1 MQEKIAAQLAVAR
14 QPVLQTL
21 RLLHKVGFVLDALGK
36 GVLDAKLI
44 IQGCLS
50 ARGRDIKAMMTVD
63 ASFHT
68 HRHLCHVGQ
77 SFDRISRTDA
87 LASHSPHRKRGIPG
101 VHHA

>member
-63 ASFHT
+63 ASFT
-68 HRHLCHVGQ
+68 HRHLCRVGQ
-77 SFDRISRTDA
+77 SFDRTSRTDA
-87 LASHSPHRKRGIPG
+87 VASHSPRRKRGTPG